1 MVSISL
7 KLASVIQRLFIACRD
22 DAVGPKSARIHDRG
36 RRMAWADSATWLIFN
51 SRICAQ
57 RGIGTIAS
65 PSTTKA
71 GSPRFAYHGNVALGC
86 LPCRLFA
93 TRQTKRSSRRCLR
106 CRELC
111 GCPQVGA
118 RALGDADS
126 RRMHGNDAVR
136 NACPL
141 WRDAVA
147 RKLASP

>member
-86 LPCRLFA
+86 LPCRLL
-93 TRQTKRSSRRCLR
+93 RCRELCLR

-118 RALGDADS
+118 RALCDVDS

-136 NACPL
+136 NA
-141 WRDAVA
+141 
-147 RKLASP
+147 SP